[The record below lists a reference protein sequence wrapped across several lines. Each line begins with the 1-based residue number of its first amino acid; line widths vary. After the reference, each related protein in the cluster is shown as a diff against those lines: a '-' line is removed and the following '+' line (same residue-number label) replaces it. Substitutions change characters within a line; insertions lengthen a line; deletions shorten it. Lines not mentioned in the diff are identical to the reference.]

1 MGCGPSRP
9 RRFNGN
15 GVSYIDHPQDIH
27 STGGMGHGR
36 SHGGMSS
43 TGMGGSAI
51 SGRHGMSSGMSGGR
65 HGMSSGISS
74 GMSMGRSSRTSGG
87 MSSGTSMGRSSRSG
101 GGLGG
106 MMSGFGRSRSGRR
119 YWRIRI
125 QGACQRAE
133 GGTWHKQL
141 NVEGISLYSGQ
152 FAGVILGSFYVYT
165 IPSDKEKTR

>member
-36 SHGGMSS
+36 SRGGMSS

-106 MMSGFGRSRSGRR
+106 MMSGFGRSRR
-119 YWRIRI
+119 
-125 QGACQRAE
+125 C
-133 GGTWHKQL
+133 
-141 NVEGISLYSGQ
+141 
-152 FAGVILGSFYVYT
+152 
-165 IPSDKEKTR
+165 

>member
-1 MGCGPSRP
+1 MYTPFRAVTSDQLTTLRPSSTTHRLLVDKIDITLLNTREYPAIVSTPPSTCNMGCGPSRP

-15 GVSYIDHPQDIH
+15 GVSYIDHPQDLH
-27 STGGMGHGR
+27 SSGGMGHGR

-106 MMSGFGRSRSGRR
+106 MMSGFGRNRR
-119 YWRIRI
+119 
-125 QGACQRAE
+125 C
-133 GGTWHKQL
+133 
-141 NVEGISLYSGQ
+141 
-152 FAGVILGSFYVYT
+152 
-165 IPSDKEKTR
+165 